1 MTRLIEGA
9 YIASWAEGLISAK
22 KQQGPFAL
30 DLTARGLSRV
40 DTGGALDFGGSE
52 FQEASTTSLDPE
64 KKSPEEPY
72 GWWNLGPG
80 TYLIAFN
87 ETLKP
92 AGSGLIFIFPHSRLL
107 AAGAWHP
114 STVVDRLDHDFRM
127 PLQVGSAGLAIK
139 QNARVSRAIV
149 LAEVLP

>member
-1 MTRLIEGA
+1 MTRLIDGA
-9 YIASWAEGLISAK
+9 HIVSLAEGLISAK

-30 DLTARGLSRV
+30 DLTARHVSRV
-40 DTGGALDFGGSE
+40 ESGGALDFGGSE
-52 FQEASTTSLDPE
+52 FREASATALDPE
-64 KKSPEEPY
+64 KKLPDEPY

-87 ETLKP
+87 ETVKS
-92 AGSGLIFIFPHSRLL
+92 AGRGLVLVFPHSRLL
-107 AAGAWHP
+107 AAGAWHA
-114 STVVDRLDHDFRM
+114 SAVVDTLDRDFRM
-127 PLQVGSAGLAIK
+127 PLHVGHAGLAIK